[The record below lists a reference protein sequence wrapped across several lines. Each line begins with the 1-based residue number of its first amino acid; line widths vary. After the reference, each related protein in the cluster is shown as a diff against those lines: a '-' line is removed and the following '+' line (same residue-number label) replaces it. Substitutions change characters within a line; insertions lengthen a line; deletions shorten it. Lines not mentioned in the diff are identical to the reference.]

1 MCKLKLLLTTKTK
14 NNKNIEKKSEGFDA
28 LGDVLKPG
36 ITSTH
41 PAASNQTTIVTA
53 GALGMAGSQQQQQL
67 LTQQQQQQ
75 QFQQQQQQ
83 TQPTNTGKILTGDLD
98 SSLMSLVDNLNIN
111 KSSSAK

>member
-1 MCKLKLLLTTKTK
+1 MMYI
-14 NNKNIEKKSEGFDA
+14 NSIKKGFDA

-41 PAASNQTTIVTA
+41 PAAANQTNIVNT
-53 GALGMAGSQQQQQL
+53 GVLGMAGGQQQQQ

-75 QFQQQQQQ
+75 IQQQQQ
-83 TQPTNTGKILTGDLD
+83 TQPANTGKILTGDLD

-111 KSSSAK
+111 KSSTAK